1 MKRDKSKP
9 TCQRHWLSVSLALWL
24 AAACGSTSSFAQEP
38 GRHSAPADVDEYIF
52 KCDFESDSDL
62 NFDLWPDKW
71 RRQTGAGFPRYSKS
85 EIQAD
90 PIAANN
96 QVLGVTL
103 DGGQAAVYS
112 PPIKISQQCSYR
124 LRFRVHVPT
133 KVGHPCEAW
142 ASFTFFDSNEQK
154 LDVYNLPVQSTTDG
168 WIQIESPLISA
179 ERPEIASALV
189 GLHVQP
195 TEASAL
201 FGSAFFDDVSLQELP
216 RLNLEFSNPLHV
228 FVSPDQVRLTCR
240 VSGMRRSNAQLK
252 LELFDEREN
261 RLNTE
266 ILDLQDDMHV
276 SKLAVSQDGKSQGY
290 AIQQYEWRLVPANQ
304 VGTNQ
309 FHEGFY
315 RLVITLLDRDVNP
328 LVRDMTFVVM
338 RDETPGTERLFG
350 LSLPISV
357 VDHDQYALGATLQQ
371 LGVNWIKLPVWLDH
385 EDEKITTSLGN
396 LLQRL
401 ARLEIDVVGVLDEP
415 PPRVFKKFWQH
426 EHGIAALTGDEDVFI
441 QAIQPILVEWSLR
454 IDRWQIGS
462 DDDLGIAE
470 NAQAF
475 ARMEKIREHF
485 RKYGE
490 QTKVGLPWGWLQQR
504 APLDKQ
510 HWDFQSLG
518 ANPPLTS
525 PETEYNFSKLKA
537 EAPCESYIA
546 LQPLS
551 SRDFDLATRVQEMC
565 LQMIDTKRLGVLR
578 AFVPSPFADD
588 SGLFRVG
595 NNPSEI
601 LLPWRTLAIHL
612 NGAEYL
618 GQIQLPN
625 GSNNYWF
632 SKNGE
637 AFMFCWN
644 ANPTAETLYLGKN
657 AEIIDL
663 WGRREELKL
672 VDGTQSFTADPW
684 PRLVRGLNLP
694 VALIRLSLNFDR
706 KSLDSVSHER
716 QPLKLTFQNHFP
728 HGVSGNIFL
737 SSQELFSNPIRI
749 PFQAG
754 KGEVISTNAPVQI
767 RSGAMTKEHM
777 MRVDFKMTS
786 EELPSFSAWQPMK
799 VGAENVEFAIRQR
812 LEKNRFIIMITLIN
826 RSPAPVTYTL
836 NLTVPDRKASNL
848 TFYEV
853 QPGQANKPIVLYNVE
868 SLIGKT
874 LHLRATDEK
883 RTMNYQ
889 IKVE

>member
-1 MKRDKSKP
+1 MNRDKSKP
-9 TCQRHWLSVSLALWL
+9 TCRLCWPSLWL
-24 AAACGSTSSFAQEP
+24 GLMMLTLWNSPNCVAQEP
-38 GRHSAPADVDEYIF
+38 GQTSAPTEANEYVYR
-52 KCDFESDSDL
+52 CDFEADSDQ
-62 NFDLWPDKW
+62 NFDLWPDGW
-71 RRQTGAGFPRYSKS
+71 RRQTGSGFPRYSKS

-90 PIAANN
+90 PVLSNN

-112 PPIKISQQCSYR
+112 PPIKINQQCSYR
-124 LRFRVHVPT
+124 LRFRVNVPT

-142 ASFTFFDSNEQK
+142 ASLTFFDANEQK

-168 WIQIESPLISA
+168 WIQIESPLIST
-179 ERPEIASALV
+179 ERPEINTALV
-189 GLHVQP
+189 GLHVRP

-216 RLNLEFSNPLHV
+216 RLSLEFSNPLHV

-252 LELFDEREN
+252 LELYDERAN
-261 RLNTE
+261 LLTTE
-266 ILDLQDDMHV
+266 ILSLQDDMHV

-290 AIQQYEWRLVPANQ
+290 AIQQYEWRLVPSNQ
-304 VGTNQ
+304 VGTNK

-338 RDETPGTERLFG
+338 REETPGIERLFG

-357 VDHDQYALGATLQQ
+357 IDHDQYALGATLQQ

-385 EDEKITTSLGN
+385 EDEKITTALGN

-415 PPRVFKKFWQH
+415 PPRIFKKYWQH
-426 EHGIAALTGDEDVFI
+426 EHGIAALTGDVDVFI
-441 QAIQPILVEWSLR
+441 QAIQPIIVEWSLR

-462 DDDLGIAE
+462 DHDLGIAE

-475 ARMEKIREHF
+475 ARMSKIREHF

-504 APLDKQ
+504 ALPDKQ
-510 HWDFQSLG
+510 HWDFQSL
-518 ANPPLTS
+518 AADPPLTS
-525 PETEYNFSKLKA
+525 GEMEYSFSKLKA
-537 EAPCESYIA
+537 EAPCESHIA

-551 SRDFDLATRVQEMC
+551 SRDFDLATRVQELC
-565 LQMIDTKRLGVLR
+565 LQMIDAKRLGMLR
-578 AFVPSPFADD
+578 AFVPSPFAED
-588 SGLFRVG
+588 SGLFRTG
-595 NNPSEI
+595 NNPTEI

-625 GSNNYWF
+625 GSINHWF

-637 AFMFCWN
+637 AFMFTWN
-644 ANPTAETLYLGKN
+644 TEPTIETLYLGKD
-657 AEIIDL
+657 AEIIDM
-663 WGRREELKL
+663 WGRSEELKL
-672 VDGTQSFTADPW
+672 VDGVQSFTADPW

-716 QPLKLTFQNHFP
+716 QPLRLTFQNHFP

-737 SSQELFSNPIRI
+737 SSQELFSNPVRI

-754 KGEVISTNAPVQI
+754 KGEVSSSEAPVQI
-767 RSGAMTKEHM
+767 RSGAITKQHM
-777 MRVDFKMTS
+777 MRVEFKMAS
-786 EELPSFSAWQPMK
+786 DELPSFSAWQPMT

-826 RSPAPVTYTL
+826 RSPGPVTYTL

-868 SLIGKT
+868 SLVGKT